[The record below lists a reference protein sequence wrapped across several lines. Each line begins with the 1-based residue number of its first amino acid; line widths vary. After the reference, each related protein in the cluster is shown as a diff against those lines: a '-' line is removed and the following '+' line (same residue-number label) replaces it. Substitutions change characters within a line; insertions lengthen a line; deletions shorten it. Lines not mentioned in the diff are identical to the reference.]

1 MKKENKERVFS
12 VELES
17 KNYLKNV
24 TLTDG
29 ANENVVVEG
38 TLGNLLHA
46 SFEENIILEVA
57 GTKGILRLDL
67 RVDEIKKTG
76 KTEATK
82 Q

>member
-24 TLTDG
+24 TLNDG

-46 SFEENIILEVA
+46 TFEEDIILEVA

-67 RVDEIKKTG
+67 RSDEIKKTS

>member
-46 SFEENIILEVA
+46 SFEEDIILEVA

-67 RVDEIKKTG
+67 RADEIKKTG

>member
-24 TLTDG
+24 TLNDG

-38 TLGNLLHA
+38 TLGICCMQH
-46 SFEENIILEVA
+46 
-57 GTKGILRLDL
+57 LR
-67 RVDEIKKTG
+67 RT
-76 KTEATK
+76 
-82 Q
+82 

>member
-12 VELES
+12 VELTS
-17 KNYLKNV
+17 KNHLKNV

-46 SFEENIILEVA
+46 SFEEDVILEVA

-67 RVDEIKKTG
+67 SAEEIKKTG
-76 KTEATK
+76 KTGAKK

>member
-12 VELES
+12 VELTS

-29 ANENVVVEG
+29 ANENVIVEG

-46 SFEENIILEVA
+46 TFEEDVILEVA

-67 RVDEIKKTG
+67 RADEIKKTG